1 MTKNEEEGDDKS
13 PLFISW
19 GMDQNLVKK
28 LVNEAI
34 SDNESLF
41 LIELSFLVGNRI
53 KVIVDGDQ
61 GISIKECMRI
71 SRHVEHNLDREEEDF
86 GLEVTSPD
94 ISHPLTVR
102 RQYLKNINRIL
113 KVKTAEQEL
122 EGTLISANE
131 KEISLRWKTRE
142 PKPIGKGK
150 VTVEKNALIAF
161 NSIKEAKVKIT
172 Y

>member
-1 MTKNEEEGDDKS
+1 
-13 PLFISW
+13 
-19 GMDQNLVKK
+19 MDQNLVKK

-53 KVIVDGDQ
+53 KVVVDGDQ

-71 SRHVEHNLDREEEDF
+71 SRHVEHSFDREEEDF

-113 KVKTAEQEL
+113 KVKTEEKEL
-122 EGTLISANE
+122 EGTLISINE

-150 VTVEKNALIAF
+150 VTVEKNASIAF

>member
-1 MTKNEEEGDDKS
+1 
-13 PLFISW
+13 
-19 GMDQNLVKK
+19 MDQNLVKK

-53 KVIVDGDQ
+53 KVVVDGDQ

-71 SRHVEHNLDREEEDF
+71 SRHVEHSFDREEEDF

-102 RQYLKNINRIL
+102 RQYLNNINRIL
-113 KVKTAEQEL
+113 KVKTEEEEL
-122 EGTLISANE
+122 EGTLISINE

-150 VTVEKNALIAF
+150 VTVEKNASIAF

>member
-1 MTKNEEEGDDKS
+1 MKEKVEQLIAEGIEGTDIFVVKLTVSSSNEINVLLDSDSGLSLADCRTVS
-13 PLFISW
+13 R
-19 GMDQNLVKK
+19 
-28 LVNEAI
+28 AI
-34 SDNESLF
+34 EF
-41 LIELSFLVGNRI
+41 
-53 KVIVDGDQ
+53 
-61 GISIKECMRI
+61 
-71 SRHVEHNLDREEEDF
+71 NLDREEEDF

-94 ISHPLTVR
+94 ISHPLSVK

-172 Y
+172 F